1 VSDKTS
7 YEQIV
12 KLLRF
17 SEVASFEYH
26 HFNSSYKADCSVYWS
41 SRDGNN
47 FVIEFS
53 YKYHAV
59 LGLGIETSA
68 VKHISGKH
76 KENDLSSVSTMVS
89 TVKNWSWLP
98 VFFGALLAIF
108 FSSWLST
115 ITFGNTDYTLAF
127 IFISVTVS
135 KTISFRSISGL

>member
-1 VSDKTS
+1 LSG
-7 YEQIV
+7 
-12 KLLRF
+12 
-17 SEVASFEYH
+17 ASFEYH

-53 YKYHAV
+53 YKYHSGV
-59 LGLGIETSA
+59 SGLGIETSA

-89 TVKNWSWLP
+89 TVKKLVLVTGIFWRAT
-98 VFFGALLAIF
+98 GDIF
-108 FSSWLST
+108 FLVGT

-127 IFISVTVS
+127 IFISVTVLL
-135 KTISFRSISGL
+135 KQLASGQLVVLQSLRK